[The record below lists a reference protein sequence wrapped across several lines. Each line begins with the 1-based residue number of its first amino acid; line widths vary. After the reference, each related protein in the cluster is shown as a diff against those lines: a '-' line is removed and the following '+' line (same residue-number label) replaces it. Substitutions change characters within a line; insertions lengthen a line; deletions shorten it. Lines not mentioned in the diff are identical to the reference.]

1 MCGIVGLICESKNVI
16 QTILDGLVKLQN
28 RGYDS
33 CGLGLIHDN
42 NIQRYIAI
50 SNGNNVAIEHLKFLT
65 RELVNNNYEIGIAH
79 TRWATHGGKT
89 KENAHPHNDMFN
101 RFSLVH
107 NGIIENHNELRIELQ
122 KIGYKFYGQTD
133 SEIVVNYFHYLMNT
147 GDSHIDNL
155 RKLTNILRGSWAI
168 LIIDKINPGKIYF
181 IKHGSPL
188 LFGYN
193 ENKSQLFLTSEL
205 PGFSQCVNY
214 YYALRDGE
222 YGVISLDNFMTSRY
236 NYDSDIVPEDS
247 FELSPHPYPHWTIKE
262 IYDQPKAINN
272 LLKER
277 FSSGYITFS
286 EIDNSPYCN
295 DVKQTDHFIFLG
307 CGTSYNAAQ
316 IGARYFKKFNN
327 QGTTFD
333 VIDGA
338 DFEVSDIPI
347 QNLNQNLNQNSHKNP
362 NQKNITVVLLS
373 QSGETKDL
381 CRALEIVKKMGLRS
395 IGIINVENS
404 LISREVDICIYLK
417 AGREQAVASTKCFT
431 NQYLMLLL
439 FGMWFYKPN
448 HEIQNI
454 HVRDVYNRYFN
465 ALNTVENDFREIINN
480 NTDEL
485 HNVVK
490 FLNNHSSCYIL
501 GKHISEWIA
510 KEGSLKIK
518 EIAGLHIESYSV
530 SALKHGPYSLLR
542 KHFPVIVLANDDS
555 YYSKI
560 DNTIEEMK
568 SRNATVI
575 VITNKECIK
584 KNYDYLF
591 YLPVKS
597 ELFPLISNIVL
608 QKLAYELALVR
619 KKNPDMPE
627 NLAKVVTVE

>member
-1 MCGIVGLICESKNVI
+1 
-16 QTILDGLVKLQN
+16 
-28 RGYDS
+28 
-33 CGLGLIHDN
+33 
-42 NIQRYIAI
+42 
-50 SNGNNVAIEHLKFLT
+50 
-65 RELVNNNYEIGIAH
+65 
-79 TRWATHGGKT
+79 
-89 KENAHPHNDMFN
+89 
-101 RFSLVH
+101 
-107 NGIIENHNELRIELQ
+107 
-122 KIGYKFYGQTD
+122 
-133 SEIVVNYFHYLMNT
+133 
-147 GDSHIDNL
+147 
-155 RKLTNILRGSWAI
+155 
-168 LIIDKINPGKIYF
+168 
-181 IKHGSPL
+181 
-188 LFGYN
+188 
-193 ENKSQLFLTSEL
+193 
-205 PGFSQCVNY
+205 
-214 YYALRDGE
+214 
-222 YGVISLDNFMTSRY
+222 
-236 NYDSDIVPEDS
+236 
-247 FELSPHPYPHWTIKE
+247 
-262 IYDQPKAINN
+262 
-272 LLKER
+272 
-277 FSSGYITFS
+277 
-286 EIDNSPYCN
+286 
-295 DVKQTDHFIFLG
+295 
-307 CGTSYNAAQ
+307 
-316 IGARYFKKFNN
+316 
-327 QGTTFD
+327 
-333 VIDGA
+333 
-338 DFEVSDIPI
+338 
-347 QNLNQNLNQNSHKNP
+347 
-362 NQKNITVVLLS
+362 
-373 QSGETKDL
+373 
-381 CRALEIVKKMGLRS
+381 MGLRS

-439 FGMWFYKPN
+439 LGMWFYKPN

>member
-1 MCGIVGLICESKNVI
+1 M
-16 QTILDGLVKLQN
+16 QN

-33 CGLGLIHDN
+33 CGLGLIRDN
-42 NIQRYIAI
+42 EIHKYIAV
-50 SNGNNVAIEHLKFLT
+50 SDKDFTAIKYL
-65 RELVNNNYEIGIAH
+65 ELATQSIINNYYVNGIAH

-107 NGIIENHNELRIELQ
+107 NGIIENHNELRIEL
-122 KIGYKFYGQTD
+122 KKMGYKFYGQTD
-133 SEIVVNYFHYLMNT
+133 SEVVINYFHYLMNS

-168 LIIDKINPGKIYF
+168 LIIDKMNPGKIYF

-193 ENKSQLFLTSEL
+193 KNKSQLFLTSEL
-205 PGFSQCVNY
+205 PGFSSCVNY
-214 YYALRDGE
+214 YYALQDGE
-222 YGVISLDNFMTSRY
+222 YGVISLDNFIISRY
-236 NYDSDIVPEDS
+236 NYDIDTVPEDN
-247 FELSPHPYPHWTIKE
+247 FELSPYPYPHWTIKE
-262 IYDQPKAINN
+262 IYDQPKAINS
-272 LLKER
+272 LLKDR
-277 FSSGYITFS
+277 FNNNHILFP
-286 EIDNSPYCN
+286 EIDNSPCGN

-327 QGTTFD
+327 RGTTFD

-347 QNLNQNLNQNSHKNP
+347 SQNSMIQTNK
-362 NQKNITVVLLS
+362 KNITVILLS

-439 FGMWFYKPN
+439 LGMWFYKPN
-448 HEIQNI
+448 HEIQNTYTQNT
-454 HVRDVYNRYFN
+454 YNAYFD
-465 ALNTVENDFREIINN
+465 ALNTVENDFREMINN
-480 NTDEL
+480 NTDEF
-485 HNVVK
+485 HDIVK
-490 FLNNHSSCYIL
+490 FLNNHTSCYIL

-575 VITNKECIK
+575 VVTNRESIK

-597 ELFPLISNIVL
+597 ELFPLISNIIL